1 MTVIHYLRSLVN
13 CIWRV
18 LSGATLM
25 NSPDKEKFL
34 ELYRI
39 AHNNAVDLL
48 AEAEILF
55 ANKKYARAYFLAFT
69 GLEEIA
75 KSQLAADVF
84 TGFIKEET
92 FWKYF
97 KDHKRKIKRMA
108 WASTDAERYLDLE
121 LETFLEIEKPTI
133 SGRMNALY
141 VRFEGNK
148 VKRPADHLTEDDAR
162 AIIKTLRVAIDR
174 IIEASEVWGEQIGTK
189 GFMK

>member
-84 TGFIKEET
+84 TGFIKEVG
-92 FWKYF
+92 
-97 KDHKRKIKRMA
+97 DISRNRKA
-108 WASTDAERYLDLE
+108 DDLWPDERLICPL
-121 LETFLEIEKPTI
+121 
-133 SGRMNALY
+133 
-141 VRFEGNK
+141 
-148 VKRPADHLTEDDAR
+148 
-162 AIIKTLRVAIDR
+162 
-174 IIEASEVWGEQIGTK
+174 
-189 GFMK
+189 